1 MPPSSLNGYYQQYK
15 ADTDIVAQW
24 LELTAK
30 EHGYQGSSSP
40 SASNPAATRGR
51 RKGKARKQEQAKAT
65 ATATAPG
72 QASSSAATPGAGPK
86 TTRIIKTRDFES
98 MATHIASCSSSSGIS
113 ISIPRYFARALDR
126 VISVR
131 KTFSARLA
139 SNGVQIS
146 AQSDKSH
153 SFFVEVLEK
162 VREVLRPL
170 LATVQVS
177 NVSVAAEAA
186 TPETASEQS
195 NDLLH
200 NLFGV
205 LEVYQTSSQFD
216 EEEQPD
222 AVPPSPPPAP
232 AQTAYVAEQATS
244 AMDLVFAMTALLGDL
259 SHLRAEILELWTCEG
274 TKTLDLA
281 SVSVAT
287 NTAFELARSMEE
299 DLESLFKEVGGTHAF
314 VTTYFRSLCK
324 ASGLDP
330 MAKEKPGDPYNL
342 AAYHVADHCFINT
355 LTLVS
360 SFTATAMPSSAAFQD
375 YNGKFGWYDED
386 LGCDGT
392 SNRQRW
398 TQDLTAVLELM
409 PDLSFLVSKLDCL
422 SVVDEITRGVACQ
435 IQERRKTTPLWLA
448 FAVQVY
454 LDILQT
460 FGGDDDALEMMQE
473 ESLRIK
479 HSLLDVPDAHRRAVL
494 RAAGLWDE
502 DPIWAARKLAV
513 AAGFLP
519 KVRSPPNK
527 FLRRNPMYCGLL
539 VHHMRTTLHMEGLR
553 YAAAPGALVGVVQL
567 YHALRREGLVP
578 EDCVW
583 QDLKMLWRLQGNASF
598 FVGDLPTTK
607 EAYFSNYCL
616 SIGTSVTHWAAA
628 QSRRKTKN
636 KVNVHSANRRNLKPL
651 AHLSLA
657 VSHRLERPGARAPW
671 SAAAVREVLSLSLT
685 QRFTDSRSH
694 IAPEAKAEVEEAKLR
709 WAALLP
715 AGLIHEVAGMVES
728 EWYFLTRF
736 NFFTMHN
743 EAWLFL
749 ERLQA
754 GLVAGPGLG
763 SAPPP
768 PRGYGN
774 AQMLPFVSGVC
785 FAAAAGQ
792 SLDRAQTVPTSDAP
806 LRTAA
811 AVLQKFVREGHGRRM
826 DDDTEREVEPD
837 EVQALRQGLNLWHL
851 DDKGRGADDE
861 RCDARGPAGENED
874 IDTLMS
880 LLKVNMDMNGGGSS
894 GGGGDSGGGVGGD
907 LARLLQML
915 ARM

>member
-1 MPPSSLNGYYQQYK
+1 MPPSSLYGYYQQYK

-30 EHGYQGSSSP
+30 EHGYQGSNSP

-51 RKGKARKQEQAKAT
+51 RKGKARKQAKAT
-65 ATATAPG
+65 TSG
-72 QASSSAATPGAGPK
+72 QASSSAATPGVGPK
-86 TTRIIKTRDFES
+86 TTHIIKTRDFEP
-98 MATHIASCSSSSGIS
+98 MATHIAGCSEGV
-113 ISIPRYFARALDR
+113 SIPRYFARALDR

-146 AQSDKSH
+146 AESDKSH

-162 VREVLRPL
+162 VREVLQPL

-177 NVSVAAEAA
+177 SVSVAAEAA
-186 TPETASEQS
+186 TPEKASEQPGE
-195 NDLLH
+195 LFH

-205 LEVYQTSSQFD
+205 LDVYQTSSQF
-216 EEEQPD
+216 EEQPD
-222 AVPPSPPPAP
+222 AVPPPPPAP
-232 AQTAYVAEQATS
+232 AQTAYVAEQGTS

-259 SHLRAEILELWTCEG
+259 SQLRAKIMELWTYGDAEV
-274 TKTLDLA
+274 LDLA

-287 NTAFELARSMEE
+287 NTAFELARSLEE
-299 DLESLFKEVGGTHAF
+299 DLEPLFKEVGGTHAF

-330 MAKEKPGDPYNL
+330 MAKEQPGDPYNL

-360 SFTATAMPSSAAFQD
+360 SFTATAMPGSAAFQD
-375 YNGKFGWYDED
+375 YNGKFGWYDEA
-386 LGCDGT
+386 LGGDGV

-409 PDLSFLVSKLDCL
+409 PDLGFLVSKLDCL
-422 SVVDEITRGVACQ
+422 SVVDEITRGVAYQ

-460 FGGDDDALEMMQE
+460 NDDVGDALETMQE
-473 ESLRIK
+473 ESLKIK
-479 HSLLDVPDAHRRAVL
+479 RSLLDVPDSHRRAVL
-494 RAAGLWDE
+494 RAAGLWDK

-513 AAGFLP
+513 VAGFLP
-519 KVRSPPNK
+519 KVRSPPFK

-583 QDLKMLWRLQGNASF
+583 EDLKTLWRLQGNASF

-628 QSRRKTKN
+628 QSRRKTKD
-636 KVNVHSANRRNLKPL
+636 KVKVHSANRRNLKPL

-657 VSHRLERPGARAPW
+657 VSHRLERPGPRAPW
-671 SAAAVREVLSLSLT
+671 SAAAVQEVLSLSLT

-694 IAPEAKAEVEEAKLR
+694 IEPEAKAEVQEAKLR

-715 AGLIHEVAGMVES
+715 AGLVHQVAGMVES
-728 EWYFLTRF
+728 EWYFLTSF

-763 SAPPP
+763 PAPP
-768 PRGYGN
+768 PRGYSN

-811 AVLQKFVREGHGRRM
+811 AVLQKFVSEGHGRRM
-826 DDDTEREVEPD
+826 DDDIDREVEPD

-851 DDKGRGADDE
+851 DDKGRVGDE
-861 RCDARGPAGENED
+861 RYDVRGPAGGNED
-874 IDTLMS
+874 IEMLMS
-880 LLKVNMDMNGGGSS
+880 LLKVNMDMNGGG
-894 GGGGDSGGGVGGD
+894 GGGGGGD
-907 LARLLQML
+907 LARLQML
-915 ARM
+915 SSM

>member
-1 MPPSSLNGYYQQYK
+1 MPPSSLNGYYQQTRVSGVQL
-15 ADTDIVAQW
+15 ALG
-24 LELTAK
+24 LE
-30 EHGYQGSSSP
+30 SSG
-40 SASNPAATRGR
+40 NTRQTQ
-51 RKGKARKQEQAKAT
+51 RKGSKTRTSQGDGDGDGDGAGAGLLERSDARR
-65 ATATAPG
+65 
-72 QASSSAATPGAGPK
+72 GPK

-162 VREVLRPL
+162 VREVLQPL

-177 NVSVAAEAA
+177 AVSVAAEAA
-186 TPETASEQS
+186 TPETASEQP

-216 EEEQPD
+216 EEQPD

-259 SHLRAEILELWTCEG
+259 SRLRAEIMELWTCEG

-330 MAKEKPGDPYNL
+330 MAKEQPGDPYNL

-460 FGGDDDALEMMQE
+460 FGRDDDALEMMQE

-578 EDCVW
+578 DDCVW

-694 IAPEAKAEVEEAKLR
+694 IEPEAKAEVEEAKLR

-715 AGLIHEVAGMVES
+715 AGLIQEVAGMVES

-763 SAPPP
+763 SETP
-768 PRGYGN
+768 PRGYSN

-792 SLDRAQTVPTSDAP
+792 SLDRDQTVPTSDAP

-826 DDDTEREVEPD
+826 DDDTDREVEPHK
-837 EVQALRQGLNLWHL
+837 VQALRQGLNLWHL
-851 DDKGRGADDE
+851 DDKGRGAGDE

-915 ARM
+915 SRIIENTA

>member
-30 EHGYQGSSSP
+30 EHGYQGSNSP

-51 RKGKARKQEQAKAT
+51 RKGKAGKQAQAT
-65 ATATAPG
+65 TSG
-72 QASSSAATPGAGPK
+72 QASSSAAMPGVGPK
-86 TTRIIKTRDFES
+86 TTHIIKTRDFEP
-98 MATHIASCSSSSGIS
+98 MATHIAGCSEGV
-113 ISIPRYFARALDR
+113 SIPRYFARALDR

-146 AQSDKSH
+146 AESDKSH

-162 VREVLRPL
+162 VREVLQPL

-177 NVSVAAEAA
+177 SVSVAAEAA
-186 TPETASEQS
+186 TPETASEQPGE
-195 NDLLH
+195 LFH

-205 LEVYQTSSQFD
+205 LEVYQTSSQF
-216 EEEQPD
+216 EKQPD
-222 AVPPSPPPAP
+222 AVPPPPPAPAP
-232 AQTAYVAEQATS
+232 AQTAYVAEQGTS

-259 SHLRAEILELWTCEG
+259 SQLRAKIMELWTYG
-274 TKTLDLA
+274 DAKMLDLA
-281 SVSVAT
+281 SLSVAT
-287 NTAFELARSMEE
+287 NTAFELARSLEE
-299 DLESLFKEVGGTHAF
+299 DLEPLFKEVGGTHAF

-324 ASGLDP
+324 ALGLDP
-330 MAKEKPGDPYNL
+330 MAKEQPGDPYNL
-342 AAYHVADHCFINT
+342 AAYDVADHCFINT

-360 SFTATAMPSSAAFQD
+360 SFTATALPSSAAFQD
-375 YNGKFGWYDED
+375 YNGKFGWYDEA
-386 LGCDGT
+386 LGGDGV

-398 TQDLTAVLELM
+398 TQDMTAVLELM
-409 PDLSFLVSKLDCL
+409 PDLSFLVSNLDCL
-422 SVVDEITRGVACQ
+422 SVVDEITRGVAYQ

-460 FGGDDDALEMMQE
+460 NDQVGDALEIMQE
-473 ESLRIK
+473 ESLKIK
-479 HSLLDVPDAHRRAVL
+479 HSLLDVPEADRRAVL

-519 KVRSPPNK
+519 KVRSPPFK

-567 YHALRREGLVP
+567 YHVLRREGLVP

-583 QDLKMLWRLQGNASF
+583 EGLKTLWKLQGNASF
-598 FVGDLPTTK
+598 FVGNLPTTK

-651 AHLSLA
+651 AHFSLA

-671 SAAAVREVLSLSLT
+671 SVTAVQEVLSLSLT

-694 IAPEAKAEVEEAKLR
+694 IEPEAKAEVEEAKLR

-715 AGLIHEVAGMVES
+715 AGLVHQVAGMVES
-728 EWYFLTRF
+728 EWYFLTCF

-754 GLVAGPGLG
+754 GLVAGPGL
-763 SAPPP
+763 SPAPPP
-768 PRGYGN
+768 LPRGYSN

-826 DDDTEREVEPD
+826 DDDSGREVEPD
-837 EVQALRQGLNLWHL
+837 EVQALRQGLDLWHL
-851 DDKGRGADDE
+851 DDKGRVGDE
-861 RCDARGPAGENED
+861 RYNARRPAGGNED
-874 IDTLMS
+874 IEMLMS
-880 LLKVNMDMNGGGSS
+880 LLKVNMDMNGGGS
-894 GGGGDSGGGVGGD
+894 GGGDGD

-915 ARM
+915 SSM